1 MSVYKRITKKKLYPN
16 WTDAELEV
24 LRNQYGKTTCNKLSI
39 ELGRTPDAIMRKA
52 RILGLRS
59 RYKGSEAYSS
69 ILNPYSKR
77 KPITDH
83 PIWRKEG
90 EVYLCRGRFYIK
102 KNGKR
107 MVYARYL
114 MQEAGHDIKGKMVT
128 HIDCDV
134 NNLELSNLKVI
145 TRKENQSRNRK
156 RFRDPEMHGYRV
168 RMGLTGESWVDLVL
182 KGVVT

>member
-1 MSVYKRITKKKLYPN
+1 MYRRITEKKVYPDWN
-16 WTDAELEV
+16 ESEMEV
-24 LRNQYGKTTCNKLSI
+24 LRNQYGKTTCQQLSI
-39 ELGRTPDAIMRKA
+39 QLGRTPDAIMRKA
-52 RILGLRS
+52 RLLGLKS

-77 KPITDH
+77 KPITEH

-102 KNGKR
+102 KKGKR

-114 MQEAGHDIKGKMVT
+114 MEQAGHDLTGKMVV
-128 HIDCDV
+128 HLDCNV

-145 TRKENQSRNRK
+145 TRKENQSINRK
-156 RFRDPEMHGYRV
+156 KFKDPEMHKYRV

-182 KGVVT
+182 KCVVQ